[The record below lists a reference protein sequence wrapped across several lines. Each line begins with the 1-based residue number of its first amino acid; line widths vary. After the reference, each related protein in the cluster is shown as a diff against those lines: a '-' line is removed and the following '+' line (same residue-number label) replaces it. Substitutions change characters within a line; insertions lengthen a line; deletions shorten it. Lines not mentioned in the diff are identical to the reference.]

1 MEVDDAIQEMLARVT
16 LAVTNYLCADENFDR
31 SALVYLLSNARD
43 HGGVVKG
50 QQRRLDPNFFMV
62 VLGGLA
68 FRAVSIIIRPVR
80 RQNVVPTHW
89 VRK

>member
-31 SALVYLLSNARD
+31 STLVYLLSNAWD
-43 HGGVVKG
+43 HGDVVKG
-50 QQRRLDPNFFMV
+50 QQHRFDPFFLTA

-68 FRAVSIIIRPVR
+68 LPAVSIIIRPVR

>member
-1 MEVDDAIQEMLARVT
+1 MEVDDAIQEMLARAA
-16 LAVTNYLCADENFDR
+16 LAVTTYLCADENFDR
-31 SALVYLLSNARD
+31 STSVYLLSNVRD
-43 HGGVVKG
+43 DGGVVKG
-50 QQRRLDPNFFMV
+50 QQHWLVRFFFML

-68 FRAVSIIIRPVR
+68 FSAVSIIIRPVR

>member
-1 MEVDDAIQEMLARVT
+1 VT
-16 LAVTNYLCADENFDR
+16 IYLCVDENFDR
-31 SALVYLLSNARD
+31 SAPVYLLSNARD

-50 QQRRLDPNFFMV
+50 QQHRLDPIFFMV

-68 FRAVSIIIRPVR
+68 FQAVSIIIRPVR